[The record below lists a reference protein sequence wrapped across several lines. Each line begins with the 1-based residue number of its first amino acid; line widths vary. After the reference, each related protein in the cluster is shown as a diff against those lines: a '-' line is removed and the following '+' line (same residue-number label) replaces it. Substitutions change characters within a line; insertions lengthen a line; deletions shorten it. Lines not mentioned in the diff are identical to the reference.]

1 MEKRIINELNKD
13 ELTKV
18 FEVNQKLQ
26 HDVMDDMQEE
36 EIYWVGEQLDILKS
50 TLQNWEIGVNQ
61 NNYIIVKESE
71 EDNFIISFKDMQQTF
86 SVFPDSDENEIHEA
100 VKLVNKYR
108 DTDPYTDK
116 FNELEDEVIK
126 KAKQLAYKL
135 CQKYKKILDNYCTIH
150 GNILLYFLE
159 FYADARMDNNF
170 YINND
175 DFILYENVSYTKSY
189 EYQ

>member
-61 NNYIIVKESE
+61 NNYIILK
-71 EDNFIISFKDMQQTF
+71 NQ
-86 SVFPDSDENEIHEA
+86 
-100 VKLVNKYR
+100 
-108 DTDPYTDK
+108 
-116 FNELEDEVIK
+116 
-126 KAKQLAYKL
+126 
-135 CQKYKKILDNYCTIH
+135 KKITL
-150 GNILLYFLE
+150 
-159 FYADARMDNNF
+159 
-170 YINND
+170 
-175 DFILYENVSYTKSY
+175 S
-189 EYQ
+189 